1 MVHDIFRHGKCT
13 ARRDGI
19 NFEMKCVL
27 KLKVNWLEHILGSEW
42 EITPAGGAT
51 GEAYFAKFEDR
62 RLFLKRNSSPFLAVL
77 SAEGIVP
84 KLVWTKRMENGDV
97 VTAQHWLMGRELKAG
112 DMASAKV
119 ASLLSKIHHSKELL
133 DMLKRLGKAPLLPE
147 ELLKQI
153 QVSIEPNIRQKTVVQ
168 KGLSYLEKELI
179 HIQTDRYVVCH
190 CDVNHNNW
198 LLSEDNQLYLID
210 WDGAM
215 IADPA
220 IDLGLLLYSYIPRD
234 SWNDWMEIYGEDLSE
249 ELERRMKWYVIAQTI
264 SALQWHANKKEE
276 AEMKYWQNYL
286 NDLV

>member
-1 MVHDIFRHGKCT
+1 M
-13 ARRDGI
+13 
-19 NFEMKCVL
+19 CVL

-97 VTAQHWLMGRELKAG
+97 ITAQHWLMGRELKSG
-112 DMASAKV
+112 DMASIKV

-133 DMLKRLGKAPLLPE
+133 DMLKRLGKVPLLPE
-147 ELLKQI
+147 DLLQQI
-153 QVSIEPNIRQKTVVQ
+153 QAKTASALKENPIVQ
-168 KGLSYLEKELI
+168 RGLAYLESELSN
-179 HIQTDRYVVCH
+179 IQTERYVVCH

-198 LLSEDNQLYLID
+198 LLSEDDQLYLID

-220 IDLGLLLYSYIPRD
+220 IDLGLLLYSYIPPENWN
-234 SWNDWMEIYGEDLSE
+234 SWLEIYGETLSE
-249 ELERRMKWYVIAQTI
+249 DLEKRMKWYVIAQTI
-264 SALQWHANKKEE
+264 LSLQWHTSKKEQ

-286 NDLV
+286 KNLL